1 MANKHIQK
9 PMIPLISI
17 SEALELLDQHIPTPR
32 IETIDLLDAMGR
44 VIAEPIEATVDSP
57 PYSNS
62 AMDGFAVGWRDLED
76 FASDQQVTLRISG
89 ESQAGD
95 PFAGELSSGDA
106 VRIST
111 GAIMPDGLDTVIPIE
126 VCEVAGDRVTITA
139 VKQQFQHVR
148 YGGEEFQRGEHLL
161 DPGVK
166 LDVAKLAL
174 LASQGVHKLPVYV
187 QPRVAILVTGQELVP
202 FDAPA
207 EAHQL
212 RDSNR
217 PMLRAAVEANGG
229 VVSLMKH
236 VEDDLHATTQAIQDA
251 EAVADI
257 IMLSGGVSMG
267 EHDHVKPAA
276 QASGYNQV
284 FWRINQKPGKPLF
297 LAEKPGHVLLGLPGN
312 PVSAFMCFQHY
323 GRRLIKQAGGDPTQ
337 PEVTQATINHPLHN
351 HGARTTMVRVQLT
364 QGEDLTW
371 RAQALKQQ
379 GSHMLTSISQADGYF
394 LLEGRQEL
402 SQGASIAVIRFQ

>member
-1 MANKHIQK
+1 MANNHTQK
-9 PMIPLISI
+9 ALVPLISI
-17 SEALELLDQHIPTPR
+17 SEALELLDKHIPLPQV
-32 IETIDLLDAMGR
+32 ETVDLLEAMGR
-44 VIAEPIEATVDSP
+44 IVAEPIEATVDSP

-62 AMDGFAVGWRDLED
+62 AMDGFAVRWSELETLSGD
-76 FASDQQVTLRISG
+76 HPVTLRIRG

-95 PFAGELSSGDA
+95 PFHGELTSGEA
-106 VRIST
+106 IRIST
-111 GAIMPDGLDTVIPIE
+111 GAIMPDALDTVIPIE
-126 VCEVAGDRVTITA
+126 VCEVTDDTVTITA

-148 YGGEEFQRGEHLL
+148 YQGEEFQRGGHLL

-166 LDVAKLAL
+166 LDVAQLAL
-174 LASQGVHKLPVYV
+174 LASQGVHKLPVYA

-202 FDAPA
+202 FDASA
-207 EAHQL
+207 EPHQL

-217 PMLRAAVEANGG
+217 PMLKAAVEATGG
-229 VVSLMKH
+229 VVSLMTH
-236 VEDDLHATTQAIQDA
+236 VEDDLQATIQAIQDA
-251 EAVADI
+251 EAAADI
-257 IMLSGGVSMG
+257 ILLSGGVSMG
-267 EHDHVKPAA
+267 AHDHVRPAS
-276 QASGYNQV
+276 QACGFEQV

-297 LAEKPGHVLLGLPGN
+297 LAEKPDHVLLGLPGN

-323 GRRLIKQAGGDPTQ
+323 GSRLIKRAGGDPTQ
-337 PEVTQATINHPLHN
+337 PEVTPAAITHPLRN

-394 LLEGRQEL
+394 ILEGRQEL
-402 SQGASIAVIRFQ
+402 NQGTSIDVIRF